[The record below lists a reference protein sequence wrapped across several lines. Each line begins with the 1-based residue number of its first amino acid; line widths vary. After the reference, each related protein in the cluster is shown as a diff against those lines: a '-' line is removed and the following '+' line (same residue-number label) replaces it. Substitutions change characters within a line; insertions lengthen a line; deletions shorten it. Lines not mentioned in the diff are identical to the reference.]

1 MLRNISRRAP
11 ELISSNVDATL
22 NPYLSQAR
30 KNLREIYTPKTRL
43 LPANDDEAEK
53 SRPDIDSSYTPPILR
68 DKKSKKL
75 LKKYSQINR
84 TVTTPQSLPD
94 ESRHEENADGNE
106 SSTPEKYFKV
116 PNRKTKPKNES
127 LSIESSSNIYS
138 EEPTE
143 EPESEWNVQN
153 SSVSPQL
160 NNNNSHNVFNV
171 NNLNNL
177 NFPSDTNTIQLLS
190 RYNRMPRP
198 FSVLQAPDSAVV
210 GIPYRKP
217 TPSPA
222 SFNRQQVV
230 RSSANILP
238 LIVPTETLFDAPAAR
253 RYVPIKYVQHPKPE
267 GDSTTIVNTEAS
279 PVTSPAGERT
289 TFINYDV
296 PYTDVIGITKS
307 PVSDQRRISSDYHA
321 TTETPTKQIIAR
333 TDSARSI
340 HVPSQT
346 SYTLQQDKDPQVV
359 RKNEF
364 LPRITAYNNPDDE
377 KSKLNANAEL
387 ALYNKF
393 ASLYSVPNV
402 LNVPKAVT
410 QNYQNFQQPVQP
422 LHPVTS
428 QYVSTPSYATL
439 KPISPPMLKIRP
451 IAPTKPALAPYYD
464 SGLFVS
470 QRTEGKEL
478 NDDKKNAEN
487 VEIKEPS
494 ASDVDESTEAADS
507 KNNFENHKVQI
518 NHGASKS
525 HKTLNEQRKKKN
537 HEEEDTEDHYQQPKR
552 NYDYQDKY
560 YEYDK
565 NNKDD
570 KNDDKRE
577 KYNVRYEDNKDEEE
591 EADET
596 QGDEYVNIEKSE
608 DKRNHG
614 YQYNKHKYDK
624 DDSEEKEREK
634 QRDDRKKYDKEKNR
648 RDETDDHETDVKHKF
663 ISINKYFDGPRYS
676 DYETREPN
684 EKYRDRKKLARDKK
698 DRDEDSE
705 DESFAEDQLVARRSK
720 DERARRQREEY
731 EKKQN
736 KDKTTQKRKHHH
748 HQIIPRRDS
757 HEQYGESN
765 PKHVREEY
773 RQHVQGDAP
782 RHDSENAN
790 EKTRDHEHGETQEHS
805 ETHKHEEHHEKKKDG
820 GNHKFE
826 EGGGSEHKEE
836 HHGHEEDKGHKV
848 NYSDIAF
855 LSRHRIYINFANNT
869 FLYRVI
875 KSGTSM
881 KRPTRDI
888 TIKNM
893 PARSTMRRT
902 ARRRS
907 TRRRAGSTKSIMR
920 AKRARRQQSLAK
932 RANTIKDTVRMA
944 STRCT
949 KR

>member
-1 MLRNISRRAP
+1 MSTVLTVNKTRLLFFFFSRQKVRTFHLYVGETINFYICSSDVLQGKPAGSTTDLERTYDEVLRNISRRAP
-11 ELISSNVDATL
+11 ELTSSNVDATL
-22 NPYLSQAR
+22 NPYLSPAR
-30 KNLREIYTPKTRL
+30 KNLREIYTAKARL

-53 SRPDIDSSYTPPILR
+53 SRPDIDSSHTPPILR
-68 DKKSKKL
+68 DQKSKKL
-75 LKKYSQINR
+75 LKKYSQLNR
-84 TVTTPQSLPD
+84 TVTTPQSLSD
-94 ESRHEENADGNE
+94 EESGLNEENADE
-106 SSTPEKYFKV
+106 SSTPERYFKV
-116 PNRKTKPKNES
+116 SNRKTKPKNES
-127 LSIESSSNIYS
+127 LSIESPSNIDS
-138 EEPTE
+138 EKPTE

-153 SSVSPQL
+153 SSIQTVFPQL

-198 FSVLQAPDSAVV
+198 FSVLQASDSAV

-253 RYVPIKYVQHPKPE
+253 RYVPIKYVQYPKPE
-267 GDSTTIVNTEAS
+267 GDFTTIVNTETS
-279 PVTSPAGERT
+279 PVTSPAGDRT
-289 TFINYDV
+289 TFINYGV
-296 PYTDVIGITKS
+296 PYTDAIGVTKS

-321 TTETPTKQIIAR
+321 TTENPTKRIIAR

-346 SYTLQQDKDPQVV
+346 SFTLQQEKDPQVV

-377 KSKLNANAEL
+377 KSQLNANAEL

-410 QNYQNFQQPVQP
+410 QNYQNFKQPVQS

-470 QRTEGKEL
+470 QRVEEGKEL

-494 ASDVDESTEAADS
+494 ASDVDENTEAPDS
-507 KNNFENHKVQI
+507 KNFGNHKAQI

-525 HKTLNEQRKKKN
+525 HKTLNEQHKKKN
-537 HEEEDTEDHYQQPKR
+537 HEEEDTEDYYQQPKLI
-552 NYDYQDKY
+552 YDYQDKY

-565 NNKDD
+565 NSKDD
-570 KNDDKRE
+570 KNDKRE
-577 KYNVRYEDNKDEEE
+577 KYNVRHEDNKDEEE
-591 EADET
+591 EADEK
-596 QGDEYVNIEKSE
+596 QGDEYVNIDKSE

-614 YQYNKHKYDK
+614 HQYNKHEYEK

-634 QRDDRKKYDKEKNR
+634 QRDDRKKHDKEKNP

-676 DYETREPN
+676 DYETRESN

-731 EKKQN
+731 EKKQ

-757 HEQYGESN
+757 HEQYSETN

-773 RQHVQGDAP
+773 RQHVQGDDR
-782 RHDSENAN
+782 RHDNENAD
-790 EKTRDHEHGETQEHS
+790 EKTGDHEHGETQEHS

-836 HHGHEEDKGHKV
+836 HHGHEGDKGHKV
-848 NYSDIAF
+848 SYSDIAF
-855 LSRHRIYINFANNT
+855 SSNLYQILSILLIIHVFT
-869 FLYRVI
+869 GL
-875 KSGTSM
+875 
-881 KRPTRDI
+881 
-888 TIKNM
+888 
-893 PARSTMRRT
+893 
-902 ARRRS
+902 
-907 TRRRAGSTKSIMR
+907 
-920 AKRARRQQSLAK
+920 
-932 RANTIKDTVRMA
+932 
-944 STRCT
+944 
-949 KR
+949 